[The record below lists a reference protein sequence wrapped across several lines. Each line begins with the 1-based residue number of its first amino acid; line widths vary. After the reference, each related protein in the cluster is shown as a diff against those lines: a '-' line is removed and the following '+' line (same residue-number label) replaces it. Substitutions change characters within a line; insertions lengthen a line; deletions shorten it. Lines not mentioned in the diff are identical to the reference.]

1 MSLKTITDA
10 ARERANSSKANRI
23 RIVAL
28 CQCCGAS
35 GPRNER
41 RLADGWTWEAAGPRE
56 WPVCPVHTQAFA
68 RQRRIEALT
77 QRDAP
82 KVYGQMAGD

>member
-10 ARERANSSKANRI
+10 ARARANSSKANRI
-23 RIVAL
+23 RIVAY

-35 GPRNER
+35 GSMNGKQ
-41 RLADGWTWEAAGPRE
+41 LATGWTWEQAGPRE

-77 QRDAP
+77 LRDAP
-82 KVYGQMAGD
+82 KVYGQMAGN

>member
-1 MSLKTITDA
+1 MYITSA
-10 ARERANSSKANRI
+10 ARARAHSSKALRI
-23 RIVAL
+23 RVVAY

-35 GPRNER
+35 GNINGKQ
-41 RLADGWTWEAAGPRE
+41 LGDGWTWEAAGPRE